1 MDKYPKAVSKHLTK
15 ILLEQMNNSIY
26 KINLKN
32 SFNLGFFFKIKYDN
46 ENIPILMTSN
56 QILNEMENNKIDI
69 SLNNDDKK

>member
-32 SFNLGFFFKIKYDN
+32 SFNL
-46 ENIPILMTSN
+46 
-56 QILNEMENNKIDI
+56 
-69 SLNNDDKK
+69 